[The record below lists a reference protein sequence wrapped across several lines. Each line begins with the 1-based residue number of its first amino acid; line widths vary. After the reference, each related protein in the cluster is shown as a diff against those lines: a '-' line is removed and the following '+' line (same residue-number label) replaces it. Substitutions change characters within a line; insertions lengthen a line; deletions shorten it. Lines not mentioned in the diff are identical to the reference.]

1 MVCRDGQP
9 LRPALDNEGQH
20 PFLVLN
26 LSCLLK
32 IDPTRHI
39 AEGLW
44 NQVEPVSM
52 GAATLIQVTLAFLQK
67 IHLKHLR
74 PSQITYGTW
83 SFWRLSHWKKC
94 QLQDMSDMTARYLR
108 ISDIFSVFGAC
119 LDRHKL
125 VVRISTLNRI
135 VYWDVW
141 KNILLWIYRTYRTYY
156 PIFLGDEPPFPQ
168 LLFQFLLN
176 KRINHAEMTQS
187 FPFPEE
193 FSVPIDRNPPP
204 KKIAKSV
211 KLQNSHNQIIMFFPF
226 GGSYLVHN
234 ITTSPFPNTTAEAFW
249 WVPVASPEIGNRP
262 STFSQPLR
270 EHFGL

>member
-1 MVCRDGQP
+1 MVKHRKNHGLLYMLVIFGAERPGLIWVFTNGKPVDVP
-9 LRPALDNEGQH
+9 LRKHGLNADGLQRWSTTASSFGQWGAH

-94 QLQDMSDMTARYLR
+94 QLQDMSDMTA
-108 ISDIFSVFGAC
+108 DICGSATYSLC
-119 LDRHKL
+119 LGPALTATSWWSGFPLWTGSCIGMYEKTYCYGFTERTE
-125 VVRISTLNRI
+125 RTTP
-135 VYWDVW
+135 YVW
-141 KNILLWIYRTYRTYY
+141 
-156 PIFLGDEPPFPQ
+156 GDEPFPQ

-176 KRINHAEMTQS
+176 KRINHAEMTS
-187 FPFPEE
+187 PFPKE

-204 KKIAKSV
+204 KK
-211 KLQNSHNQIIMFFPF
+211 NSEKCKAPK
-226 GGSYLVHN
+226 
-234 ITTSPFPNTTAEAFW
+234 
-249 WVPVASPEIGNRP
+249 
-262 STFSQPLR
+262 
-270 EHFGL
+270 